1 MGIGTA
7 WQAIGQRPWRF
18 LASSWPWRSLA
29 YLVSGIAPSAAVA
42 AGLIALIA
50 LPSSDVAQFVLPP
63 VVLALLLSGP
73 VVARYERWRLR
84 LMEVGPAPDQRQRAQ
99 GGGRRALEVGYG
111 VVCVVA
117 LWLID
122 LAVVGLSLLI
132 PVGLTVALLRSSGA
146 GGGVQAAMLAAAVLA
161 LPVAAYPL
169 TAWAGARS
177 ALARAILAPGEA
189 ELGERLVEVTRSRAR
204 LVDAFEIDRRRIERD
219 LHDGAQQRLVALTVT
234 LGLAR
239 LDLPPDSAAAA
250 QVNAAHEQAKQALTE
265 LRELIRGVHPQ
276 VLTDRGL
283 PAAVADAAAR
293 SPMKVDVDVVLP
305 RRLPA
310 GIEVA
315 AYFAV
320 CEALANVAKHSRA
333 HRASVRGRLVEDVLV
348 VEVRDDG
355 VGGADPAA
363 GSGLAGLADRIAVV
377 DGRLLLFSPPGGPTL
392 LRMEI
397 PCRQTAL
404 SG

>member
-1 MGIGTA
+1 MGIRTA
-7 WQAIGQRPWRF
+7 WQALGQRPRRF

-29 YLVSGIAPSAAVA
+29 YLLCGIAPSAAVA
-42 AGLIALIA
+42 AAVLTFIASPGASAAPL
-50 LPSSDVAQFVLPP
+50 VLPP
-63 VVLALLLSGP
+63 LAVAILLSGP
-73 VVARYERWRLR
+73 LVARYEWWRLR
-84 LMEVGPAPDQRQRAQ
+84 LVEVGPAPGPYRRA
-99 GGGRRALEVGYG
+99 GAAGRRALEVGYG

-122 LAVVGLSLLI
+122 LAVAAASLVV
-132 PVGLTVALLRSSGA
+132 PVGLVVAALRSSGA
-146 GGGVQAAMLAAAVLA
+146 GRGTQAAMLAVAALV

-177 ALARAILAPGEA
+177 ALARAVLAPREA
-189 ELGERLVEVTRSRAR
+189 ELDERLVEVTRSRAR
-204 LVDAFEIDRRRIERD
+204 LVDAFELERRRIERD
-219 LHDGAQQRLVALTVT
+219 LHDGAQQRLVALTVA
-234 LGLAR
+234 LGMAR
-239 LDLPPDSAAAA
+239 LDLPPGSAAAG
-250 QVNAAHEQAKQALTE
+250 QVDAAHEQAKQALTE

-283 PAAVADAAAR
+283 PAAVADAAGR
-293 SPMKVDVDVVLP
+293 SPVRVDVDVVLP

-320 CEALANVAKHSRA
+320 CEALGNVAKHSRA
-333 HRASVRGRLVEDVLV
+333 SRASVRGRLVDDVLV
-348 VEVRDDG
+348 LEVRDDG

-377 DGRLLLFSPPGGPTL
+377 DGRLLLSSPAGGPTL
-392 LRMEI
+392 VRVEV
-397 PCRQTAL
+397 PCLQTVP